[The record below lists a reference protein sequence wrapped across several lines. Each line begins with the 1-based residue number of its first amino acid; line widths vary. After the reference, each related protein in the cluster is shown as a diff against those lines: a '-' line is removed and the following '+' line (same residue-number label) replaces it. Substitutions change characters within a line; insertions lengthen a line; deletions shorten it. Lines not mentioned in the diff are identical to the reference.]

1 MDESILQR
9 LSAGDMAAMQ
19 ECIDTYS
26 GLVWS
31 LARRLCGSAVEA
43 EDAVQEVFLAVWES
57 AGRFDP
63 GKGSEVTFVA
73 TIARRKLIDR
83 RRSLD
88 RRHKYTEDYQRQTR
102 DVEMS
107 AADAP
112 LMADDVRRAGEAFEQ
127 LSDAQQRV
135 LRLAVHGGY
144 THEQIAE
151 ITDLPL
157 GTVKTHSRRGLMK
170 VRELLQAQEASTVE
184 SRT

>member
-1 MDESILQR
+1 MHDSILQR

-19 ECIDTYS
+19 ACIDTYS

-31 LARRLCGSAVEA
+31 LAQRLCGSATEA

-63 GKGSEVTFVA
+63 EKGSEVTFVA

-88 RRHKYTEDYQRQTR
+88 RRKKHTEDYQRQER
-102 DVEMS
+102 E
-107 AADAP
+107 AASLPTDAT

-157 GTVKTHSRRGLMK
+157 GTVKTHARRGLLK
-170 VRELLQAQEASTVE
+170 VRELLQAQDAPTVE
-184 SRT
+184 SRP